1 MCENIRV
8 FQNGKSNDWCTK
20 KPQIKNEP
28 TGKKHKKGIII
39 VLGFGAIERI

>member
-1 MCENIRV
+1 MVNQMIDA
-8 FQNGKSNDWCTK
+8 QK
-20 KPQIKNEP
+20 KTQIKNEP